1 MLKEHDIV
9 LFYLTE
15 ILVLIPVYI
24 LSRAS
29 IPNAVRQNIN
39 KATYNTKV
47 CQVLGA
53 EKGWL
58 CLAMF

>member
-1 MLKEHDIV
+1 MTLY
-9 LFYLTE
+9 YLTE

-29 IPNAVRQNIN
+29 IPNAVGQNIN

-58 CLAMF
+58 CLSMF